1 MQTTQISFNFELKND
16 NHMPQINKST
26 LTFLSGLKLNNER
39 EWFNNNRSRYEE
51 ARKNFEAFV
60 QAVIGEIVKFDPI
73 YKGLEAKSCIFRIN
87 RDTRFSHDKSVYKTN
102 FGAFMVRGGKKN
114 GDRFPGYYFHIEPGS
129 SFAAGGAYVPPTPW
143 LNAIREKIEEN
154 ADELIRVINNKEFK
168 KYFGALD
175 GEKLKTAPKGYPRDH
190 PYIELLKM
198 KSFLAYRSISDRELT
213 SEGCFD
219 LVVSAFRAMKP
230 LHDFLTV

>member
-1 MQTTQISFNFELKND
+1 
-16 NHMPQINKST
+16 MPQINKST

-60 QAVIGEIVKFDPI
+60 QAVISEIVKFDPI

-143 LNAIREKIEEN
+143 LNAIREKIGEN
-154 ADELIRVINNKEFK
+154 ADKLIRIVNNKEFK

-213 SEGCFD
+213 SESCFD
-219 LVVSAFRAMKP
+219 MVVSAFRAMKP